1 LRAGQLRGLATTGKK
16 RSPLFPDMPTIGE
29 FYPDYDVSIWL
40 GVFAPA
46 ATAESVLTRL
56 RAEVRKALGQG
67 DFVEKLNVTGR
78 LEPLDLSP
86 QEFVALI
93 RKDYDK
99 YGKLVKDVGVQP
111 E

>member
-1 LRAGQLRGLATTGKK
+1 M
-16 RSPLFPDMPTIGE
+16 FPDMPTIGE
-29 FYPDYDVSIWL
+29 AYPGYDVTIWL
-40 GVFAPA
+40 GLFAPA
-46 ATAESVLTRL
+46 ATPEPVVARL
-56 RAEVRKALGQG
+56 REEVRKALGQR

-86 QEFVALI
+86 QEFGALI
-93 RKDYDK
+93 RTDYEK

>member
-1 LRAGQLRGLATTGKK
+1 M
-16 RSPLFPDMPTIGE
+16 FPDMPTIGE
-29 FYPDYDVSIWL
+29 FYPGYELTIWL
-40 GVFAPA
+40 GLFAPA
-46 ATAESVLTRL
+46 GTPEPVVTRL
-56 RAEVRKALGQG
+56 REEVRKALGQH
-67 DFVEKLNVTGR
+67 DFVDKLNVTGR

-86 QEFVALI
+86 QEFSALI